1 MDENE
6 RGVHDVGGLPG
17 AEIDRHD
24 HAMTLFQQ
32 RVDALLMLLISPKVG
47 AFRVDALRRVIEANS
62 PEDYATLGYYE
73 RWIRAVRTLLVE
85 QEILGEAEI
94 ETRIAEIRARL
105 AAERAPGAAH
115 V

>member
-1 MDENE
+1 MDEHE

-17 AEIDRHD
+17 PGIDRHE
-24 HAMTLFQQ
+24 HALTLFQQ
-32 RVDALLMLLISPKVG
+32 RVDAILMLLISPKVG
-47 AFRVDALRRVIEANS
+47 AFKVDALRRVIESNS

-85 QEILGEAEI
+85 QEVLTDAEI
-94 ETRIAEIRARL
+94 EARIADVRARL
-105 AAERAPGAAH
+105 AAEGTPGAAH